1 MKITQ
6 KLKSSPYSQFGKNN
20 IVKMPY
26 EEKQFTNLMK
36 SLSKSQWHFFS
47 EIEKNYPKIHMESQ
61 RTPSSQN
68 NLEKE
73 E

>member
-26 EEKQFTNLMK
+26 EKKTIYKFNEIPIKILMTHFT
-36 SLSKSQWHFFS
+36 
-47 EIEKNYPKIHMESQ
+47 
-61 RTPSSQN
+61 
-68 NLEKE
+68 
-73 E
+73 

>member
-36 SLSKSQWHFFS
+36 SLSK
-47 EIEKNYPKIHMESQ
+47 
-61 RTPSSQN
+61 
-68 NLEKE
+68 L
-73 E
+73 